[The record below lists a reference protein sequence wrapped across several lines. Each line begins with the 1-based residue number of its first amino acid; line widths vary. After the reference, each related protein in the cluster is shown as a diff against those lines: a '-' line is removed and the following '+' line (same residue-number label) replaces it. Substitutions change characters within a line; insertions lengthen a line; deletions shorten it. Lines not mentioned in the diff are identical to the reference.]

1 MSLRARLTLLYT
13 SLVGGILLL
22 FGVVIYGTVNIT
34 LYSQTD
40 ETLDSTATEVY
51 QSARVDQTG
60 ELSVTTL
67 PTLNLPTDV
76 YVQAW
81 DRELHLKSAS
91 QNIVGFPQ
99 ALDPI
104 GLKSSVPIYRDVTI
118 GTVHLRVLTV
128 PLEVGQRYIG
138 TIQVASKVA
147 VVDATQHLLLS
158 VLITGTLISLLI
170 AGLATWFSTNR
181 SLAPLEDVTRTAL
194 QITSADDLSRRIP
207 YQGPPED
214 EVGQLI
220 AAFNKTLSRLETLF
234 NTQRRFMADVG
245 HELRTPLTVI
255 KGNVGLMR
263 RIGQTDEESLSG
275 IESEVDRLTRLV
287 GDLLL
292 LAQAESGK
300 LPLDTRLIEVDT
312 LLLEAMQQM
321 RVLARDRLQLRIG
334 EIDQVLVCGDA
345 DRLKQVLVNLIGNAI
360 NYTPPGGEVI
370 VSLSKVGDQARL
382 LVSDNGPGIS
392 AEDLPHIFERF
403 YRGEKSRTRSR
414 DGKGFG
420 LGLSIAYWIVRNH
433 NGKIDV
439 ESTPGKGTTFCVWL
453 PLAEGNCQPKEA

>member
-22 FGVVIYGTVNIT
+22 FGVAIYGTVNIT
-34 LYSQTD
+34 LYTQAD
-40 ETLDSTATEVY
+40 EALDRTATEVY
-51 QSARVDQTG
+51 HSARVDQTG
-60 ELSVTTL
+60 ELSVTI
-67 PTLNLPTDV
+67 PSLNLPTDV
-76 YVQAW
+76 YVQVF
-81 DRELHLKSAS
+81 DRSLILKSSSLNIDYFHQPLDPTGLKSA
-91 QNIVGFPQ
+91 
-99 ALDPI
+99 
-104 GLKSSVPIYRDVTI
+104 VPIYRDVNI
-118 GTVHLRVLTV
+118 GSVHLRVLTV

-138 TIQVASKVA
+138 ALQVASKVA
-147 VVDATQHLLLS
+147 VVDATQQLLLS
-158 VLITGTLISLLI
+158 VLIAGSVIALII
-170 AGLATWFSTNR
+170 AGLATWVSTNR

-207 YQGPPED
+207 YHGSPED

-300 LPLDTRLIEVDT
+300 LPLDNRLVEMDT
-312 LLLEAMQQM
+312 LLLEAMHQM
-321 RVLARDRLQLRIG
+321 RVLVRDRQQLRIG

-360 NYTPPGGEVI
+360 NYTPAGGEVV
-370 VSLSKVGDQARL
+370 VSMSKVGGQARL
-382 LVSDNGPGIS
+382 LVSDNGPGIPV
-392 AEDLPHIFERF
+392 EDLPHIFERF

-453 PLAEGNCQPKEA
+453 PLAEGDCQPKEA